1 MQKERPYTMTRNYT
15 YACKHVLLTVTFLT
29 SVDGQRM
36 DITTIIII
44 IEDPED
50 DPGGGGGVSSE
61 KAYY

>member
-1 MQKERPYTMTRNYT
+1 MTRNYT